1 MYGKLTGKICRVAVM
16 VFAASVVV
24 MGAALPSQ
32 AEVDVFTGNP
42 IAEIVEK
49 ASPAVVNIDT
59 ETMVRQSLGPFGDD
73 PFFRE
78 FFGEQFERFTRI
90 IPMKGKGSGFIV
102 SEDGYILTNNHV
114 VADADKIEVTLA
126 DGTSYP
132 AEIVGT
138 DPTFDLAVIKIG
150 AKGLPVLELGDSEN
164 VRVGEWVV
172 AIGNPYGFESTVTV
186 GVISAKDRSVRAR
199 NLNFDG
205 FLQTDAAINPG
216 NSGGPLLNLDG
227 EVIGINTAIIP
238 YAQGIGFA
246 VPVNMA
252 KQVLDDLV
260 KYGTV
265 KRGWLG
271 VYIQPLTPE
280 FAEAYGVEHEGGA
293 VVSDVVPDSPAAA
306 AGLRRGDVI
315 VAVDGETIEDHTDL
329 SFCIRSHLEGDKVR
343 LTVIREGKER
353 EVSVTLGSIPGRS
366 QEQERSL
373 KETEERLGLR
383 VEPVTPE
390 LRREL
395 GAPAT
400 RGMAVA
406 EVLPG
411 SPADRIGLKRGDI
424 ILEVNGR
431 PVDDIKSWQKV
442 LSGVQDSA
450 VLLVWRDGRTFF
462 VSVRM

>member
-293 VVSDVVPDSPAAA
+293 VVSDVVPDSPAAG

-442 LSGVQDSA
+442 MSGVQDSA

>member
-1 MYGKLTGKICRVAVM
+1 
-16 VFAASVVV
+16 
-24 MGAALPSQ
+24 
-32 AEVDVFTGNP
+32 
-42 IAEIVEK
+42 
-49 ASPAVVNIDT
+49 
-59 ETMVRQSLGPFGDD
+59 
-73 PFFRE
+73 
-78 FFGEQFERFTRI
+78 
-90 IPMKGKGSGFIV
+90 
-102 SEDGYILTNNHV
+102 
-114 VADADKIEVTLA
+114 
-126 DGTSYP
+126 
-132 AEIVGT
+132 
-138 DPTFDLAVIKIG
+138 
-150 AKGLPVLELGDSEN
+150 
-164 VRVGEWVV
+164 VV

-293 VVSDVVPDSPAAA
+293 VVSDVVPDSPAAG

-442 LSGVQDSA
+442 MSGVQDSA

>member
-16 VFAASVVV
+16 AFAASVVV

-42 IAEIVEK
+42 IADIVEK

-293 VVSDVVPDSPAAA
+293 VVSDVVPDSPAAG

-442 LSGVQDSA
+442 MSEVQDSA

>member
-293 VVSDVVPDSPAAA
+293 VVSDVVPDSPAAG

-442 LSGVQDSA
+442 MGGVQDSA

>member
-1 MYGKLTGKICRVAVM
+1 
-16 VFAASVVV
+16 
-24 MGAALPSQ
+24 
-32 AEVDVFTGNP
+32 
-42 IAEIVEK
+42 
-49 ASPAVVNIDT
+49 
-59 ETMVRQSLGPFGDD
+59 
-73 PFFRE
+73 
-78 FFGEQFERFTRI
+78 
-90 IPMKGKGSGFIV
+90 
-102 SEDGYILTNNHV
+102 
-114 VADADKIEVTLA
+114 
-126 DGTSYP
+126 
-132 AEIVGT
+132 
-138 DPTFDLAVIKIG
+138 
-150 AKGLPVLELGDSEN
+150 
-164 VRVGEWVV
+164 
-172 AIGNPYGFESTVTV
+172 
-186 GVISAKDRSVRAR
+186 
-199 NLNFDG
+199 
-205 FLQTDAAINPG
+205 
-216 NSGGPLLNLDG
+216 
-227 EVIGINTAIIP
+227 
-238 YAQGIGFA
+238 
-246 VPVNMA
+246 
-252 KQVLDDLV
+252 
-260 KYGTV
+260 
-265 KRGWLG
+265 
-271 VYIQPLTPE
+271 
-280 FAEAYGVEHEGGA
+280 
-293 VVSDVVPDSPAAA
+293 
-306 AGLRRGDVI
+306 
-315 VAVDGETIEDHTDL
+315 VDGETIEDHTDL

>member
-1 MYGKLTGKICRVAVM
+1 MHGKMTGKMCRLLVMAVA
-16 VFAASVVV
+16 AGVVV
-24 MGAALPSQ
+24 LGGVVPSQ
-32 AEVDVFTGNP
+32 AQMDVFSGSP
-42 IAEIVEK
+42 IAEIVEG

-73 PFFRE
+73 PLFRE
-78 FFGEQFERFTRI
+78 FFGEQFERFSRI

-102 SEDGYILTNNHV
+102 SEDGYILTNSHV

-132 AEIVGT
+132 AKIVGT
-138 DPTFDLAVIKIG
+138 DPTFDLAVIKIE
-150 AKGLPVLELGDSEN
+150 AKGLHVLELGDSED
-164 VRVGEWVV
+164 VRVGEWAI

-186 GVISAKDRSVRAR
+186 GVISAKNRSVRAR

-227 EVIGINTAIIP
+227 EVVGINTAIIP

-280 FAEAYGVEHEGGA
+280 FADAYGVERDGGA
-293 VVSDVVPDSPAAA
+293 VVSDVVRDSPAAQ

-315 VAVDGETIEDHTDL
+315 VAVDGEAIEDHTDL
-329 SFCIRSHLEGDKVR
+329 SLRIRSHLEGEKVR
-343 LTVIREGKER
+343 LTVIREGAER
-353 EVSVTLGSIPGRS
+353 EVSVILGSVPGQS
-366 QEQERSL
+366 QEQKRSL

-390 LRREL
+390 LKSEL
-395 GAPAT
+395 GAPST

-406 EVLPG
+406 EVLAG
-411 SPADRIGLKRGDI
+411 SPADRIGLERGDI
-424 ILEVNGR
+424 VLEVNGR
-431 PVDDIKSWQKV
+431 PVDDVKSWQNV
-442 LSGVQDSA
+442 MGGVQNTA

-462 VSVRM
+462 VSMRM

>member
-1 MYGKLTGKICRVAVM
+1 MNGKMTGKACRLLVMTVAVC
-16 VFAASVVV
+16 VVV
-24 MGAALPSQ
+24 LGGVVPSQ
-32 AEVDVFTGNP
+32 AQVNVFSGNP
-42 IAEIVEK
+42 IAKIVED
-49 ASPAVVNIDT
+49 ATPAVVNIDT
-59 ETMVRQSLGPFGDD
+59 EMMVRQSLNPFGDD

-78 FFGEQFERFTRI
+78 FFGEQFERFSRI
-90 IPMKGKGSGFIV
+90 VPMKGKGSGFVV

-114 VADADKIEVTLA
+114 VADADRIEVTLA
-126 DGTSYP
+126 DGSSYP
-132 AEIVGT
+132 AKIVGT
-138 DPTFDLAVIKIG
+138 DPTFDLAVIKIE
-150 AKGLPVLELGDSEN
+150 AKGLHVLELGDSED
-164 VRVGEWVV
+164 VRIGEWAI

-186 GVISAKDRSVRAR
+186 GVISAKNRSVRAR

-227 EVIGINTAIIP
+227 KVIGINTAIIP

-252 KQVLDDLV
+252 KQVLNDLI
-260 KYGTV
+260 KYGNV

-280 FAEAYGVEHEGGA
+280 FAEAYHVERDGGA
-293 VVSDVVPDSPAAA
+293 VVSDVVPGSPAEK

-315 VAVDGETIEDHTDL
+315 VAVDGEAIEDHTDL
-329 SFCIRSHLEGDKVR
+329 TLRIRSHLEGDTVR

-353 EVSVTLGSIPGRS
+353 EFRVTLGSIPGRS
-366 QEQERSL
+366 QEQKRSL

-395 GAPAT
+395 GAPST

-406 EVLPG
+406 EVVPG
-411 SPADRIGLKRGDI
+411 SPADRTGLKKGDI

-431 PVDDIKSWQKV
+431 PVDDITSWQNV
-442 LSGVQDSA
+442 MEGAQNTV

>member
-1 MYGKLTGKICRVAVM
+1 MTTFAVGAI
-16 VFAASVVV
+16 VI
-24 MGAALPSQ
+24 GAALPSQ
-32 AEVDVFTGNP
+32 AQVDVFSGNP
-42 IAEIVEK
+42 VAEIVEE

-59 ETMVRQSLGPFGDD
+59 ETMVRQSVSPFGND
-73 PFFRE
+73 PFFKE
-78 FFGEQFERFTRI
+78 FFGEQFERFSRN

-102 SEDGYILTNNHV
+102 SDDGYILTNNHV
-114 VADADKIEVTLA
+114 VADADKIEVTMA

-138 DPTFDLAVIKIG
+138 DPTFDLAVIKIE
-150 AKGLPVLELGDSEN
+150 AKDLHVLELGESEDI
-164 VRVGEWVV
+164 RVGEWVI

-186 GVISAKDRSVRAR
+186 GVVSAKNRSVRAR

-216 NSGGPLLNLDG
+216 NSGGPLLDLEG
-227 EVIGINTAIIP
+227 KVVGINTAIIP

-246 VPVNMA
+246 VPVDMA

-271 VYIQPLTPE
+271 VYIQPLTQE
-280 FAEAYGVEHEGGA
+280 FAEAYGVEGDGGA
-293 VVSDVVPDSPAAA
+293 VVSDVVDDSPAAK

-315 VAVDGETIEDHTDL
+315 VAVDGEEIGDHTDL
-329 SFCIRSHLEGDKVR
+329 SLRIRSHLEGDKVR
-343 LTVIREGKER
+343 LTVIREGSER
-353 EVSVTLGSIPGRS
+353 EVNVTLGSVPGQS
-366 QEQERSL
+366 QEQKRSL

-383 VEPVTPE
+383 VEPVTSE
-390 LRREL
+390 LKSEL
-395 GAPAT
+395 KAPSAK
-400 RGMAVA
+400 GMAIA
-406 EVLPG
+406 EILPG

-424 ILEVNGR
+424 IFEVNGR
-431 PVDDIKSWQKV
+431 QVDDLESWQNVMGSVKN
-442 LSGVQDSA
+442 SA

-462 VSVRM
+462 VSMRM

>member
-1 MYGKLTGKICRVAVM
+1 MHGKIRGKMSRLLVM
-16 VFAASVVV
+16 AFAATVVV
-24 MGAALPSQ
+24 LGAVVPSQ
-32 AEVDVFTGNP
+32 AQVDVFSGSP
-42 IAEIVEK
+42 IAEIVEE

-59 ETMVRQSLGPFGDD
+59 EMMVRQSLSPFGDD

-78 FFGEQFERFTRI
+78 FFGEQFERFSRI

-132 AEIVGT
+132 AEVVGT
-138 DPTFDLAVIKIG
+138 DPTFDLAVIKIE
-150 AKGLPVLELGDSEN
+150 AKGLPVLELGDSEA
-164 VRVGEWVV
+164 VRVGEWAI

-186 GVISAKDRSVRAR
+186 GVISAKNRSVRAR

-227 EVIGINTAIIP
+227 KVIGINTAIIP

-252 KQVLDDLV
+252 KQIMDDLV

-280 FAEAYGVEHEGGA
+280 FAEAYGVESDGGA
-293 VVSDVVPDSPAAA
+293 VVSDVVPDSPAAK

-315 VAVDGETIEDHTDL
+315 VEVDGEAIEDHTDL
-329 SFCIRSHLEGDKVR
+329 SLRIRSHLKGDKVR
-343 LTVIREGKER
+343 LFVIREGKKR
-353 EVSVTLGSIPGRS
+353 EISVTLGSVPG
-366 QEQERSL
+366 QPQGQKRSL

-390 LRREL
+390 LRSEL
-395 GAPAT
+395 GAPST
-400 RGMAVA
+400 KGMAVA

-411 SPADRIGLKRGDI
+411 SPADGTGLKRGDI

-431 PVDDIKSWQKV
+431 PVDDFESWRNV
-442 LSGVQDSA
+442 MSRVQNFA

>member
-293 VVSDVVPDSPAAA
+293 VVSDVVPDSPAAG

-442 LSGVQDSA
+442 MSEVQDSA